1 MSAATEHQ
9 DTGIVDLSGSMR
21 ASASYLEAA
30 VTLTEPQSRLRLRMP
45 PGKPGRAEAVFEG
58 NSWAAKHYWQESPG
72 VVVYEFDEALPAG
85 SITLRIPLA
94 AS

>member
-1 MSAATEHQ
+1 MSAATDQ
-9 DTGIVDLSGSMR
+9 GIVDLSGAAR
-21 ASASYLEAA
+21 ASAAYVEAA

-58 NSWAAKHYWQESPG
+58 NSWSAKHFWQESPG

-94 AS
+94 SS

>member
-1 MSAATEHQ
+1 MSTVTDQ
-9 DTGIVDLSGSMR
+9 SIVDLSGSAR
-21 ASASYLEAA
+21 PSAAYLEAA
-30 VTLTEPQSRLRLRMP
+30 VTLTEPQSRLRLRIP

-85 SITLRIPLA
+85 PITLRIPLA